1 MQVLKG
7 KNKIIF
13 FLFIFLSLTTYE
25 FNTEKSFPL
34 FKIKH
39 VQFINN
45 YHLEENVKYK
55 ITNYLEN
62 KSLLNVN
69 NKKISF
75 LFIESQWVKNFKI
88 NKNYPNKII
97 LQINE
102 FKPIAVFKKK
112 EKLYFI
118 NSNFEI
124 TNKTVEK
131 SSNLEIIQ
139 ISGSYEKE
147 IFKKKF
153 SDIMKYQIYNNIKS
167 INILNLN
174 RLDIYLKN
182 NTNIKLGDYDINLQ
196 MMTLTKVM
204 KKYKNLSTIDLRN
217 KGRVVIKWLEKKLL
231 S

>member
-13 FLFIFLSLTTYE
+13 FLFLFLSLTTYE
-25 FNTEKSFPL
+25 FSSEKSFPL

-39 VQFINN
+39 VHFINN
-45 YHLEENVKYK
+45 YHLEENIKYK
-55 ITNYLEN
+55 IINYLEN
-62 KSLLNVN
+62 KSLINVN
-69 NKKISF
+69 DKKISSF
-75 LFIESQWVKNFKI
+75 LIESQWVENFKI

-102 FKPIAVFKKK
+102 YKPIAIFKKK
-112 EKLYFI
+112 KKLYFI

-124 TNKTVEK
+124 TNKIVEK
-131 SSNLEIIQ
+131 TNNTATIQ
-139 ISGSYEKE
+139 ISGLYKKE

-153 SDIMKYQIYNNIKS
+153 SDIMKYKIFNNIKS

-182 NTNIKLGDYDINLQ
+182 NTNIKLGDYDINFQL
-196 MMTLTKVM
+196 MALTKVM

-217 KGRVVIKWLEKKLL
+217 KGRIVIK
-231 S
+231 

>member
-13 FLFIFLSLTTYE
+13 FLFIFLFLTTIE
-25 FNTEKSFPL
+25 LNPEKSFPL

-45 YHLEENVKYK
+45 DHLEENIKYK
-55 ITNYLEN
+55 IINYLEDKSLIN
-62 KSLLNVN
+62 VNDKKISSLLN
-69 NKKISF
+69 
-75 LFIESQWVKNFKI
+75 ESQWVENFKI

-112 EKLYFI
+112 KKLYFI

-124 TNKTVEK
+124 TDKIVEK
-131 SSNLEIIQ
+131 PYNKANIQ
-139 ISGSYEKE
+139 ISGLYEKE

-153 SDIMKYQIYNNIKS
+153 SDIMKHKIYNNIKS

-196 MMTLTKVM
+196 MMTLAKVM
-204 KKYKNLSTIDLRN
+204 KKYKNLSSIDLRN
-217 KGRVVIKWLEKKLL
+217 KGRVIIK
-231 S
+231 

>member
-25 FNTEKSFPL
+25 FNQEKNFSL
-34 FKIKH
+34 FKIKY
-39 VQFINN
+39 VQFTNN
-45 YHLEENVKYK
+45 HHLEENIKYK
-55 ITNYLEN
+55 IINYLEN
-62 KSLLNVN
+62 KSLLYVN
-69 NKKISF
+69 DKKISSF
-75 LFIESQWVKNFKI
+75 LIESQWVENFKI

-97 LQINE
+97 LQIYE

-112 EKLYFI
+112 ENLYLI

-124 TNKTVEK
+124 TNKILK
-131 SSNLEIIQ
+131 KPNNLIIIQ
-139 ISGSYEKE
+139 ISGLYEKE

-153 SDIMKYQIYNNIKS
+153 SEIMNFKIYNEIKS

-196 MMTLTKVM
+196 MITLTNVM
-204 KKYKNLSTIDLRN
+204 KKFKNLSSIDLRN
-217 KGRVVIKWLEKKLL
+217 KGRVIIK
-231 S
+231 

>member
-7 KNKIIF
+7 KNKVFF
-13 FLFIFLSLTTYE
+13 FLFIFLSLTTYN
-25 FNTEKSFPL
+25 FNSKKSFPL

-45 YHLEENVKYK
+45 DLLEENIKYK
-55 ITNYLEN
+55 IIDYLEN

-69 NKKISF
+69 DKKISS
-75 LFIESQWVKNFKI
+75 LLIGSQWVKNFKI

-97 LQINE
+97 LKINE

-124 TNKTVEK
+124 TNKIVEK
-131 SSNLEIIQ
+131 PNNHTTIQ
-139 ISGSYEKE
+139 ISGLYEKE

-153 SDIMKYQIYNNIKS
+153 SDIMKHNIYNNIKS

-174 RLDIYLKN
+174 RLDIHLKN
-182 NTNIKLGDYDINLQ
+182 NTNIKFGDYDINTQ

-204 KKYKNLSTIDLRN
+204 KKYKNLSFIDLRN
-217 KGRVVIKWLEKKLL
+217 KGRVVIK
-231 S
+231 

>member
-25 FNTEKSFPL
+25 FSSEKSFSL

-45 YHLEENVKYK
+45 DHLEENIKYK
-55 ITNYLEN
+55 IINYLEDKSLIN
-62 KSLLNVN
+62 VNDKKISSLLN
-69 NKKISF
+69 
-75 LFIESQWVKNFKI
+75 ESQWVENFKI

-112 EKLYFI
+112 KKFYFI

-124 TNKTVEK
+124 TDKIVEK
-131 SSNLEIIQ
+131 PYNTANIQ
-139 ISGSYEKE
+139 ISGLYEKE
-147 IFKKKF
+147 IFKKNF
-153 SDIMKYQIYNNIKS
+153 SEIMKHKIYKNIKS

-196 MMTLTKVM
+196 MMTLAKVM
-204 KKYKNLSTIDLRN
+204 KKYKNLSSIDLRN
-217 KGRVVIKWLEKKLL
+217 RGRVIIK
-231 S
+231 

>member
-34 FKIKH
+34 FKIKY

-45 YHLEENVKYK
+45 DYLEENIKYK
-55 ITNYLEN
+55 IINYLEN
-62 KSLLNVN
+62 KSLINVN
-69 NKKISF
+69 DKQISSF
-75 LFIESQWVKNFKI
+75 LNESQWVENFKI
-88 NKNYPNKII
+88 NKNYPNKIV

-112 EKLYFI
+112 EKSYFI
-118 NSNFEI
+118 NSNYEI
-124 TNKTVEK
+124 TKKIAKKPN
-131 SSNLEIIQ
+131 NLTTIQ
-139 ISGSYEKE
+139 ISGLYQKE
-147 IFKKKF
+147 IIKKKL
-153 SDIMKYQIYNNIKS
+153 SKIMKFKIYDNIKS

-196 MMTLTKVM
+196 MMVLTKVM
-204 KKYKNLSTIDLRN
+204 NKYKNLSLIDLRN
-217 KGRVVIKWLEKKLL
+217 KGRIIIK
-231 S
+231 

>member
-1 MQVLKG
+1 LK
-7 KNKIIF
+7 
-13 FLFIFLSLTTYE
+13 
-25 FNTEKSFPL
+25 
-34 FKIKH
+34 
-39 VQFINN
+39 
-45 YHLEENVKYK
+45 
-55 ITNYLEN
+55 
-62 KSLLNVN
+62 
-69 NKKISF
+69 
-75 LFIESQWVKNFKI
+75 
-88 NKNYPNKII
+88 
-97 LQINE
+97 INE

-153 SDIMKYQIYNNIKS
+153 SEIMKYKISNNIKS

-196 MMTLTKVM
+196 MMILTKVM
-204 KKYKNLSTIDLRN
+204 KKYQNLNSIDLRN
-217 KGRVVIKWLEKKLL
+217 KGRVVIK
-231 S
+231 

>member
-25 FNTEKSFPL
+25 FSSEKSFPL

-45 YHLEENVKYK
+45 DHLEENIKYK
-55 ITNYLEN
+55 IINYLEDKSLIN
-62 KSLLNVN
+62 VNDKKISSLLN
-69 NKKISF
+69 
-75 LFIESQWVKNFKI
+75 ESQWVENFKI

-112 EKLYFI
+112 KKFYFI

-124 TNKTVEK
+124 TDKIVEK
-131 SSNLEIIQ
+131 PYNTANIQ
-139 ISGSYEKE
+139 ISGLYEKE
-147 IFKKKF
+147 IFKKNF
-153 SDIMKYQIYNNIKS
+153 SEIMKHKIYKNIKS

-182 NTNIKLGDYDINLQ
+182 NTNVKLGDYDINLQ
-196 MMTLTKVM
+196 MVTLTNVM
-204 KKYKNLSTIDLRN
+204 KKFKNLSSIDLRN
-217 KGRVVIKWLEKKLL
+217 KGRVIIK
-231 S
+231 